1 MKNGDCGLSADD
13 NLNTAGGVWDPTGI
27 LGDAPPPPPFTP
39 LPLVAAAVFMAP
51 LANGDTVLLGCKESV
66 VPEAMSKGD
75 GMNLALMGL
84 WGVETAELARESS
97 RTISWSSLLRLSW

>member
-39 LPLVAAAVFMAP
+39 LPLVA
-51 LANGDTVLLGCKESV
+51 VLLGCKESV